1 MGNQEEEYQCS
12 ECGTDVQANTKVCPN
27 CGANL
32 DETSEVKIDDE
43 DEFVDF
49 PITSHPADLASILSL
64 LDENKIE
71 YSVNNNAMESIWGP
85 NFIQFPRLMVH
96 KDQYENVKE
105 IIDSFE
111 SEEIKIIDEKE
122 YSGEADDLIDEQR
135 NEKKE
140 NPLTGVEGWL
150 LFFSLMLMLGP
161 IGYLSYSIN
170 NYLNLKNEIYWFP
183 IDDSI
188 IYTDIILSTIISI
201 ISIYAGWSLW
211 KIRPNALTIT
221 RFYLNSVLIYS
232 IISFIGITIYFLA
245 LKISTSSIFQTIY
258 GITIEETI
266 SSIIYVVVWKLYL
279 KNSER
284 VKNTYGSRFE
294 IDIE

>member
-12 ECGTDVQANTKVCPN
+12 ECGTDVQADTKVCPN

-32 DETSEVKIDDE
+32 DEASGVKIDDE

-49 PITSHPADLASILSL
+49 PVTSHPANLASILSL

-71 YSVNNNAMESIWGP
+71 YSVNNNAMESILGP

-111 SEEIKIIDEKE
+111 SEEVKIIDEKE
-122 YSGEADDLIDEQR
+122 YSGEADNLIDERR
-135 NEKKE
+135 NEIKE
-140 NPLTGVEGWL
+140 NPLKGVEGWL

-161 IGYLSYSIN
+161 IGYLYYLVN
-170 NYLNLKNEIYWFP
+170 NYIDLIEVVPWYP
-183 IDDSI
+183 INVSI

-211 KIRPNALTIT
+211 KIRPNAITIT
-221 RFYLNSVLIYS
+221 RFYLNFVLIYS
-232 IISFIGITIYFLA
+232 ILAFIVITIHFS
-245 LKISTSSIFQTIY
+245 STEFSFSSIFQSIY
-258 GITIEETI
+258 GMTVKETI
-266 SSIIYVVVWKLYL
+266 SSITYVVVWKLYL

-284 VKNTYGSRFE
+284 VKNTYAPRFE
-294 IDIE
+294 INTE